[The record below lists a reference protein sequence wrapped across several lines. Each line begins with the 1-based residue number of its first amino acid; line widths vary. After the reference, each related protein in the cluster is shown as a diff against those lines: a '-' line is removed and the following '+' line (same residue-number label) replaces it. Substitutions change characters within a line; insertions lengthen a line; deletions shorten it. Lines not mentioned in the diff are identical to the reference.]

1 MSLSF
6 KSAYSMSTGG
16 VLTINLTA
24 FMNPAL
30 AATFA
35 GATVAG
41 VVTNPN
47 AQQVSAAIT
56 LTPGAPLTLQ
66 VVETDAGGSQ
76 KVYGGTT

>member
-1 MSLSF
+1 M
-6 KSAYSMSTGG
+6 
-16 VLTINLTA
+16 TINLTA
-24 FMNPAL
+24 FMNPTL

-47 AQQVSAAIT
+47 AQQVTAAIT
-56 LTPGAPLTLQ
+56 LTPSAPLTIQ
-66 VVETDAGGSQ
+66 VAETDQAGSQ